1 MLSVHYCIAMERSD
15 KVIIKVV
22 MATVTKVTIGHYI
35 VLNLLKVVQI
45 GQGKLIVAKTQRHA
59 LLNSSAHQNL

>member
-1 MLSVHYCIAMERSD
+1 
-15 KVIIKVV
+15 

-59 LLNSSAHQNL
+59 LLNSSAYQNF

>member
-1 MLSVHYCIAMERSD
+1 MLSVHYCIAMEWSD
-15 KVIIKVV
+15 RVMIKVV

-59 LLNSSAHQNL
+59 LLNSSAHQNF

>member
-1 MLSVHYCIAMERSD
+1 
-15 KVIIKVV
+15 

>member
-1 MLSVHYCIAMERSD
+1 MEWSD

-35 VLNLLKVVQI
+35 VLNLLKVVQ
-45 GQGKLIVAKTQRHA
+45 GKLIVAKTQRHA
-59 LLNSSAHQNL
+59 LLNSSAHQIL

>member
-1 MLSVHYCIAMERSD
+1 MLSVHYCIAMEWSD

-59 LLNSSAHQNL
+59 LLNSSAHLNL

>member
-1 MLSVHYCIAMERSD
+1 MLSVHYCIAMEWSD

-22 MATVTKVTIGHYI
+22 MATVTKVTVGQYI

-45 GQGKLIVAKTQRHA
+45 GQGNLIVAKTQHV
-59 LLNSSAHQNL
+59 LLNLSAHQNL

>member
-1 MLSVHYCIAMERSD
+1 MEWSD

-22 MATVTKVTIGHYI
+22 MATVTKVTIGQYI
-35 VLNLLKVVQI
+35 VLYLLKVVQI

-59 LLNSSAHQNL
+59 LLNSSAHQIL

>member
-1 MLSVHYCIAMERSD
+1 MLSVHYCIAMEWSD

-35 VLNLLKVVQI
+35 VLNFLKVVQI

-59 LLNSSAHQNL
+59 LLNSSAYQNF

>member
-1 MLSVHYCIAMERSD
+1 MEWSD
-15 KVIIKVV
+15 RVIIKVV

-35 VLNLLKVVQI
+35 VLNLLKFVQI

-59 LLNSSAHQNL
+59 LLNSSAHQIL

>member
-1 MLSVHYCIAMERSD
+1 MLSVHYCIAMEWSD

-22 MATVTKVTIGHYI
+22 MATVTKVTVGQYI

-45 GQGKLIVAKTQRHA
+45 GQAKLIVAKTQRHA